1 LVVSAGNG
9 YGVSRANV
17 GNGFIGKAIV
27 DLSDG
32 SEIIIT
38 ARL

>member
-17 GNGFIGKAIV
+17 GNGFIGKGIV
-27 DLSDG
+27 DLSVG